1 MGSTRPWARRGPF
14 LRFSTAA
21 ADLPPS
27 SSCTLCAFLPWPPTT
42 TTRRPP
48 PPPAPPCPGP
58 QASAHSPPCPI
69 PPVHLTVCTA
79 SSLHQSSSL
88 EQHFPPSASSNP
100 MSSKAP
106 ASAVSLYRRVLRSI
120 RAFDDPGKKWYVCRR
135 VAALA
140 SSHAH
145 THPHTPTHPPPPPPP
160 PTNQKQVL
168 QELVAQQ
175 HCLVRRRG

>member
-1 MGSTRPWARRGPF
+1 
-14 LRFSTAA
+14 
-21 ADLPPS
+21 
-27 SSCTLCAFLPWPPTT
+27 
-42 TTRRPP
+42 
-48 PPPAPPCPGP
+48 
-58 QASAHSPPCPI
+58 
-69 PPVHLTVCTA
+69 
-79 SSLHQSSSL
+79 
-88 EQHFPPSASSNP
+88 

-160 PTNQKQVL
+160 LQPTKNRYYKNWSRNNIASFDDEDDPERLEQLLQKGEEHRKWIL
-168 QELVAQQ
+168 KKYKLADPLE
-175 HCLVRRRG
+175 GKDP